1 MVNMKTGLLHP
12 MQVTRDFDEW
22 RMYIKEG
29 FIRVV
34 FRKKNGRRCLFT
46 SPFCPY
52 IKENT
57 GDTFSPKM
65 NDTEWQI
72 FDEEFKILFERQ
84 KTKYP
89 QQHKKQKSDTIIGGK
104 SLSNCRFSLC
114 YKAKRTVGFSPI
126 AYNVLRL
133 PVRRKPR
140 SAFERFHRW
149 RVDAVSSS
157 SE

>member
-1 MVNMKTGLLHP
+1 MKTGLLHP
-12 MQVTRDFDEW
+12 MQITRDFEEW

-65 NDTEWQI
+65 NGTEWQI
-72 FDEEFKILFERQ
+72 LDEEFKILFERQ

-89 QQHKKQKSDTIIGGK
+89 QQHKKQKSDTIKDINYK
-104 SLSNCRFSLC
+104 RKHSSYKFSITQTETWTNYLLSICR
-114 YKAKRTVGFSPI
+114 KRI
-126 AYNVLRL
+126 
-133 PVRRKPR
+133 
-140 SAFERFHRW
+140 
-149 RVDAVSSS
+149 
-157 SE
+157 